1 MATVKSTGNTPKMR
15 PALSEEAR
23 IQQLTSLAYDL
34 VEQRLLDGT
43 ASSQETTYFLKASS
57 DKSKLELKIL
67 EKEEKLI
74 AAKTDHLQSQKRT
87 EELLEKAMKAFA
99 SYSGNGETDDIPY

>member
-1 MATVKSTGNTPKMR
+1 MAKVSKTSDKQPLR
-15 PALSEEAR
+15 PAYSEEAR
-23 IQQLTSLAYDL
+23 IQQLTALAYDL

-43 ASSQETTYFLKASS
+43 ASSQETTHFLKASS
-57 DKSKLELKIL
+57 AKSKLELAIL

-74 AAKTDHLQSQKRT
+74 AAKTEHLQSQKRT

-99 SYSGNGETDDIPY
+99 SYSGNGDADGIPY

>member
-1 MATVKSTGNTPKMR
+1 MAKVKSTGNIPKMR

-99 SYSGNGETDDIPY
+99 SYSGSGDNDDIPY

>member
-1 MATVKSTGNTPKMR
+1 MAKVKSTGNIPKLR

-99 SYSGNGETDDIPY
+99 SYSGQGDDDELPY

>member
-1 MATVKSTGNTPKMR
+1 MSKVKGSGQKTDIR
-15 PALSEEAR
+15 PALTEEAR
-23 IQQLTSLAYDL
+23 IQQLTALAYDL

-43 ASSQETTYFLKASS
+43 ASSQETTHFLKASS
-57 DKSKLELKIL
+57 AKSKLELAIL

-74 AAKTDHLQSQKRT
+74 AAKTEQINSQRRT

-99 SYSGNGETDDIPY
+99 SYSGSGDTDGLPY